1 MGLMTDSVTKTYDKG
16 SHPALADFTMD
27 FEPGIYGLL
36 GPNGAG
42 KCTLLNILTA
52 NLSADRGRVLWNG
65 EEIHKAGQSYR
76 SILGYMPQQQDLYDE
91 FSGDEFLW
99 YLASL
104 KGLKKKVA
112 ASKIN
117 EMITAVNLEEA
128 RYRKLKG
135 YSGGMKQRIL
145 IAQAMLNDPELLIMD
160 EPTAGLDPN
169 ERIRITN
176 FISRMSQGKIVIF
189 ATHVISDIEFIAD
202 KIILI
207 NHGKLLK
214 LASPEELQNSIAGK
228 VYEGIISKDDTESL
242 RRSGVLISNMHYVGA
257 RVKVRIIS
265 DSQSMTD
272 YWRQVDPELSDV
284 YLYYER

>member
-1 MGLMTDSVTKTYDKG
+1 MGLRTDSVTKTYDKG

-42 KCTLLNILTA
+42 KSTLLNILTA

-104 KGLKKKVA
+104 KGLKKKVV

>member
-1 MGLMTDSVTKTYDKG
+1 MGLRTDSVTKTYDKG

-42 KCTLLNILTA
+42 KSTLLNILTA

-76 SILGYMPQQQDLYDE
+76 SILGYMPQQQNLYDE

-104 KGLKKKVA
+104 KGLKKKVT

>member
-1 MGLMTDSVTKTYDKG
+1 MGLRTDSVTKTYDKG

-42 KCTLLNILTA
+42 KSTLLNILTA

-76 SILGYMPQQQDLYDE
+76 SILGYMPQQQNLYDE

-104 KGLKKKVA
+104 KGLKKKVT

-169 ERIRITN
+169 ERIRIKN

-214 LASPEELQNSIAGK
+214 VASPEELQNSIAGK

-272 YWRQVDPELSDV
+272 DWRHEIGRAHV
-284 YLYYER
+284 

>member
-1 MGLMTDSVTKTYDKG
+1 MGLRTDSVTKTYDKG

-42 KCTLLNILTA
+42 KSTLLNILTA

>member
-42 KCTLLNILTA
+42 KSTLLNILTA

>member
-27 FEPGIYGLL
+27 FKPGIYGLL

-42 KCTLLNILTA
+42 KSTLLNILTA

-272 YWRQVDPELSDV
+272 DWRQVDPELSDV

>member
-1 MGLMTDSVTKTYDKG
+1 MGLRTDSVTKTYDKG
-16 SHPALADFTMD
+16 SHPALWHFTMD

-42 KCTLLNILTA
+42 KSTLLNILTA

-272 YWRQVDPELSDV
+272 DWRHVDPELSDV

>member
-1 MGLMTDSVTKTYDKG
+1 MGLRTDSVTKTYDKG

-42 KCTLLNILTA
+42 KSTLLNILTA

-76 SILGYMPQQQDLYDE
+76 SILGYMPQQQNLYDE

>member
-1 MGLMTDSVTKTYDKG
+1 MGLRTDSVTKTYDKG

-42 KCTLLNILTA
+42 KSTLLNILTA

-76 SILGYMPQQQDLYDE
+76 SILGYMPQQQNLYDE

-214 LASPEELQNSIAGK
+214 VASPEELQNSIAGK

-272 YWRQVDPELSDV
+272 DWRQVDPELSDV

>member
-1 MGLMTDSVTKTYDKG
+1 
-16 SHPALADFTMD
+16 MD

-42 KCTLLNILTA
+42 KSTLLNILTA

-76 SILGYMPQQQDLYDE
+76 SILGYMPQQQNLYDE

-202 KIILI
+202 RIILI

-214 LASPEELQNSIAGK
+214 VASPGDLQNSIAGK

-242 RRSGVLISNMHYVGA
+242 RRLGVLISNMHYVGA

-272 YWRQVDPELSDV
+272 DWRQVDPELSDV

>member
-27 FEPGIYGLL
+27 FKPGIYGLL
-36 GPNGAG
+36 GPNGAV
-42 KCTLLNILTA
+42 KSTLLNILTA

-207 NHGKLLK
+207 SHGKLLK

-272 YWRQVDPELSDV
+272 DWRQVDPELSDV

>member
-1 MGLMTDSVTKTYDKG
+1 MGLRTDSVTKTYDKG

-42 KCTLLNILTA
+42 KSTLLNILTA

-76 SILGYMPQQQDLYDE
+76 SILGYMPQQQNLYDE

-176 FISRMSQGKIVIF
+176 YISRMSQGKIVIF

>member
-1 MGLMTDSVTKTYDKG
+1 
-16 SHPALADFTMD
+16 MD

-42 KCTLLNILTA
+42 KSTLLNILTA

-76 SILGYMPQQQDLYDE
+76 SILGYMPQQQNLYDE

-202 KIILI
+202 RIILI

-214 LASPEELQNSIAGK
+214 VASPEELQNSIAGK

-242 RRSGVLISNMHYVGA
+242 RRLGVLISNMHYVGA

-272 YWRQVDPELSDV
+272 DWRQVDPELSDV

>member
-1 MGLMTDSVTKTYDKG
+1 MGLRTDSVKKTYDKG
-16 SHPALADFTMD
+16 SHPALWHFTMD

-42 KCTLLNILTA
+42 KSTLLNILTA